1 LYGVKVLD
9 RRGSGYVSD
18 IIAGIE
24 WAVENGAD
32 IISMSFGTTSDVQSL
47 HGACDEAWNNG
58 VLLVAAAGNEWGS
71 PVIYPAAYSSV
82 IAVSATNSGDELA
95 PFSSTGPEVE
105 LAAPG
110 VSIYSTVP
118 GGYGTKDGTSM
129 ACPHVTGTAASVI
142 ASGISGAA
150 AVRQQLTSTAEDI
163 GAAGWDSWYGH
174 GLVDADEAAPST
186 NEPPV
191 ADANGPYTGDE
202 GSLIE
207 FDGSGSSDPDG
218 TIDSYDWDF
227 GDGTSATGETV
238 THAYAQDGTYTAT
251 LTVTDDDGEE
261 GTGSAQVEVADIDPV
276 VAFSYSPTSPAA
288 QSPVQFTD
296 ESTSYD
302 GVASWSWDFD
312 GDGTEDSASQNPAH
326 SYNSAGEYTVSLT
339 VEEADGDS
347 DMATQIIT
355 VSAPNQPPDANAG
368 PDQTANEGETVNFD
382 GSSSSDSD
390 GTIDSYDWDFGDET
404 TGAGE
409 TTAHEYADN
418 GIYTVTLT
426 VTDTNGATGMDTA
439 TVTIENVAPA
449 AVDAGSDQMVNEGAT
464 VSFSGSFTDPG
475 SGDTHTIEWNFGD
488 GNTSSGSLTP
498 THAYADDGGYTVTLT
513 VTDDDS
519 GVGTDTASLT
529 VDNVAPTAEAGGP
542 YSGIVDEPITLAGS
556 ATDPGTSD
564 TLTYSW
570 DFGDGNSAGGQTV
583 SHTYSAT
590 GAYTATLTVTD
601 DDGGEDTDTA
611 TVDITEAEVVEFYDS
626 FEEGLGSWTQDTQN
640 DWFVSTQRATDGRH
654 SAEVDG
660 RARDATLTMAKAID
674 LSGKAS
680 ATLTFS
686 WFIEGSWDNG
696 EYIKLDIS
704 ANGGDSWTEVNS
716 IDGKSRTS
724 SGPDENKWIPVS
736 VDLTEDMTD
745 NFKIRFRA
753 KVSNS
758 REDGNVDKVKIT
770 SVE

>member
-1 LYGVKVLD
+1 
-9 RRGSGYVSD
+9 
-18 IIAGIE
+18 
-24 WAVENGAD
+24 
-32 IISMSFGTTSDVQSL
+32 
-47 HGACDEAWNNG
+47 
-58 VLLVAAAGNEWGS
+58 
-71 PVIYPAAYSSV
+71 
-82 IAVSATNSGDELA
+82 
-95 PFSSTGPEVE
+95 
-105 LAAPG
+105 
-110 VSIYSTVP
+110 
-118 GGYGTKDGTSM
+118 M
-129 ACPHVTGTAASVI
+129 ACPHVTGTAALVI

-174 GLVDADEAAPST
+174 GLVEADEAAPST
-186 NEPPV
+186 ENQPPV
-191 ADANGPYTGDE
+191 ADANGPYSGDE
-202 GSLIE
+202 GSSIE
-207 FDGSGSSDPDG
+207 FDGSGSSDSDG
-218 TIDSYDWDF
+218 TIVSYSWDF
-227 GDGTSATGETV
+227 GDETSAAGETV
-238 THAYAQDGTYTAT
+238 THAYAQEGTYTAT
-251 LTVTDDDGEE
+251 LTVTDDDGED
-261 GTGSAQVEVADIDPV
+261 GTDSAQVEVTDIDPV
-276 VAFSYSPTSPAA
+276 AALSYSPASPAA

-296 ESTSYD
+296 ESTFYD
-302 GVASWSWDFD
+302 IITSWSWDFD
-312 GDGTEDSASQNPAH
+312 GDGTEDSAFQNPAH

-368 PDQTANEGETVNFD
+368 PDQTANEGESVNFD

-390 GTIDSYDWDFGDET
+390 GTIEFYDWDFDDGT
-404 TGAGE
+404 TGAGK
-409 TTAHEYADN
+409 TTAQVYADN
-418 GIYTVTLT
+418 GIYTVTLA
-426 VTDTNGATGMDTA
+426 VTDNNGAMGTDTA

-449 AVDAGSDQMVNEGAT
+449 VVDAGSDQMVNEGAT

-488 GNTSSGSLTP
+488 DNTASGSLTP
-498 THAYADDGGYTVTLT
+498 THVYVDDGSYIVTLT

-519 GVGTDTASLT
+519 GLGTDTASVT
-529 VDNVAPTAEAGGP
+529 VNNVAPTAEAGGP
-542 YSGIVDEPITLAGS
+542 YSGIVDNQITLAGS

-570 DFGDGNSAGGQTV
+570 DFGDENSAGGQTV

-590 GAYTATLTVTD
+590 GIYTATLTVTD
-601 DDGGEDTDTA
+601 DDGGKNTDTA
-611 TVDITEAEVVEFYDS
+611 TVDVTEAEVVEFYDS
-626 FEEGLGSWTQDTQN
+626 FEDGLGKWTQDAQN
-640 DWFVSTQRATDGRH
+640 DWFVSTQRATDGTH

-660 RARDATLTMAKAID
+660 RARDATLTMANAID
-674 LSGKAS
+674 LSGKVS

-704 ANGGDSWTEVNS
+704 TDGVSSWTETDYS

-736 VDLTEDMTD
+736 VELSAEDRTD

-758 REDGNVDKVKIT
+758 REDGYVDKVKIT
-770 SVE
+770 SVK